1 METRTITVEQ
11 ARALQ
16 IADRMARTAGELMRL
31 GGYPEPPEDI
41 AARVSGAM
49 ASAAQALSANVGTL
63 DPAPTDD
70 EIDAA
75 ADTTAAAIVTGAF
88 GSPPMAN

>member
-1 METRTITVEQ
+1 MEIRTITVEQ
-11 ARALQ
+11 ARAVQ
-16 IADRMARTAGELMRL
+16 IGERMARTAGELMRM
-31 GGYPEPPEDI
+31 GGYPEPPADI

-49 ASAAQALSANVGTL
+49 ASAAQALSAHVGTL

-75 ADTTAAAIVTGAF
+75 ADATAAAFVTEAF
-88 GSPPMAN
+88 GPPPMAN